1 MVTTISSIK
10 NFGHASFFCDCE
22 KICDDCL
29 SPRTQNFVD
38 CRPKVIRAI
47 VSILCHL
54 CNIALSYCTLY
65 NVQSRDHIISFYVT
79 LATIVIRKEMLE
91 DSLGQNRV
99 VGLLEFDN
107 QSILHTTSNPLF
119 SILRIFHF
127 LLTSIH
133 QTLGTGIGTLD
144 LVTLCISKLIV
155 FILILSSSLLA
166 QGC

>member
-1 MVTTISSIK
+1 MATHHFFATVKKSATTV
-10 NFGHASFFCDCE
+10 CP
-22 KICDDCL
+22 
-29 SPRTQNFVD
+29 PRPKLCRLPTQSHQSHRQHYNFVG
-38 CRPKVIRAI
+38 
-47 VSILCHL
+47 ILCHL

-79 LATIVIRKEMLE
+79 LATIVIQKEMLE
-91 DSLGQNRV
+91 DSLRQDKV

-144 LVTLCISKLIV
+144 LVT
-155 FILILSSSLLA
+155 
-166 QGC
+166 

>member
-1 MVTTISSIK
+1 MTNISSIK
-10 NFGHASFFCDCE
+10 NFGHTSFFCDCE

-47 VSILCHL
+47 VSI
-54 CNIALSYCTLY
+54 ITLEAFCATFAILHY
-65 NVQSRDHIISFYVT
+65 LIVQSRDHIISFYAT
-79 LATIVIRKEMLE
+79 LETIVIRKEMLE
-91 DSLGQNRV
+91 DSLGQDKV

-144 LVTLCISKLIV
+144 LVT
-155 FILILSSSLLA
+155 
-166 QGC
+166 